1 MKKRIYQ
8 SLSIIIFV
16 GSLLSISLY
25 KPPMQLVNENEVK
38 SFSGVF
44 EETNNYS
51 NSVLSSFEES
61 ETNIVGEAINIDRLE
76 MVGEIEVQSEPLVFP
91 DSDYDP
97 TTEEYR
103 EEEFWDDM
111 ELAALVCV
119 AEAEGESELGK
130 RLVIDTIF
138 NRAESPWYPNTIYGV
153 VYDNSQYSCAWNGR
167 LESVEYDEYIAN
179 LVLEEMNNRTNP
191 NVIYFKTGGYFNF
204 GKPILKEGNHYFRGR

>member
-8 SLSIIIFV
+8 SLSLMIFV

-44 EETNNYS
+44 EKTNNYS

-91 DSDYDP
+91 DSYYDP

-103 EEEFWDDM
+103 EEVLGFAQRWADS
-111 ELAALVCV
+111 
-119 AEAEGESELGK
+119 EGLEPISVVFPKWG
-130 RLVIDTIF
+130 DT
-138 NRAESPWYPNTIYGV
+138 A
-153 VYDNSQYSCAWNGR
+153 
-167 LESVEYDEYIAN
+167 
-179 LVLEEMNNRTNP
+179 
-191 NVIYFKTGGYFNF
+191 
-204 GKPILKEGNHYFRGR
+204 